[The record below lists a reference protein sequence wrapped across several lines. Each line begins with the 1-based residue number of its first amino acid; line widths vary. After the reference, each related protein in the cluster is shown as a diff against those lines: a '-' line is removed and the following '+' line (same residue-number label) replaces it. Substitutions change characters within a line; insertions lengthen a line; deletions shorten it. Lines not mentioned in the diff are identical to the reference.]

1 MKKHSAGFYYKAVK
15 KQTQLLKKEGLGM
28 KENNK
33 YTALISFTFD
43 IEATNREDAEYIAI
57 QAIPKP
63 FVFRSGRHG
72 CGTFLRGIIPAVYTR
87 DGLEAELLARP
98 SVQYLID
105 QVSLLTAEN
114 AMLKEKAFGQ
124 SEEV

>member
-43 IEATNREDAEYIAI
+43 IEATSVEDAEYIAI

-63 FVFRSGRHG
+63 FVFRSDNG

-87 DGLEAELLARP
+87 DGIEAELLARP